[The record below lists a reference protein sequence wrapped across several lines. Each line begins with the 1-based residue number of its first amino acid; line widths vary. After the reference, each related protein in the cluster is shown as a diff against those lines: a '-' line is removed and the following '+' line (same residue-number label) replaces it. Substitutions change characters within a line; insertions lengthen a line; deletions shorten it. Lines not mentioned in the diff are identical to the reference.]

1 MISENA
7 VTRARLG
14 RDCELSCSG
23 RREEEIISPNGY
35 TSVREEEKKRLFPQT
50 VTIPEELMTTKQP
63 QYLFKAL
70 SFASIT
76 FFFFICALLQVND
89 PDASRWI
96 TMYVLSG
103 VLPSAWSSYQ
113 AWQGCRSRIVLI
125 DLLAAASIP
134 LFLIVS
140 NVNEA
145 MSTGEKEIQKR
156 GNRKNTLTF
165 EGFGDEKIREISGCC
180 CVLIALVLN
189 SGYSAR
195 ANAAFIILTFIALFS
210 WTAVLMQGGDMV
222 NGIAEHCR
230 GILGAIFK

>member
-1 MISENA
+1 MA
-7 VTRARLG
+7 
-14 RDCELSCSG
+14 
-23 RREEEIISPNGY
+23 
-35 TSVREEEKKRLFPQT
+35 
-50 VTIPEELMTTKQP
+50 TKQP
-63 QYLFKAL
+63 KYLFKAL
-70 SFASIT
+70 SFASLC

-89 PDASRWI
+89 PDALRWI

-103 VLPSAWSSYQ
+103 VIPSAWSSYQ

-140 NVNEA
+140 NINEA
-145 MSTGEKEIQKR
+145 MSTGEETQTR
-156 GNRKNTLTF
+156 GTLMF
-165 EGFGDEKIREISGCC
+165 EVFGDEKIREISGCC

-195 ANAAFIILTFIALFS
+195 ANSTFILLSFIALFS

-222 NGIAEHCR
+222 NGFAEHCR
-230 GILGAIFK
+230 GILGVIF